1 MEEIEQLKRD
11 TKNAFLE
18 LAKSVDDCFSPFKK
32 DIFDR
37 MLKQEELIEGMSQ
50 KISAK
55 DNEKTGTEFLEI
67 DNEKRH
73 KEFKSVKPKRKKP
86 SLAWVGTTVSKVL
99 DEQKLSKDC
108 NIDTK
113 FVQTSGILSQK
124 QDSMKKS
131 VNKLIEEDGIDILVL
146 QGGEQEISNIKVN
159 DALTDTSRDLSDY
172 KKEWFT
178 NVEKD
183 SAEVFGIAENAVKVN
198 PNMQTVIVK
207 RMNRFDKG
215 SADILG
221 IKSSL
226 STYANNYYEQLWLK
240 AGRPQNI
247 KLVDIDMKVDSPGH
261 LKQLIF
267 GSCGSENYDGV
278 HLRGPGA
285 SRHFNYRA
293 KQAIRST
300 IDEVRQSLSQ
310 KESHPTGIHRETYSN
325 AVISAN
331 NPRKTDS
338 RTIFLD
344 QKSQ

>member
-1 MEEIEQLKRD
+1 MDENIT
-11 TKNAFLE
+11 TKVNLPIAYHHF
-18 LAKSVDDCFSPFKK
+18 FKK
-32 DIFDR
+32 NPCEFRILFGFD
-37 MLKQEELIEGMSQ
+37 LQILNLHQ
-50 KISAK
+50 LFVA
-55 DNEKTGTEFLEI
+55 
-67 DNEKRH
+67 
-73 KEFKSVKPKRKKP
+73 FKSI
-86 SLAWVGTTVSKVL
+86 
-99 DEQKLSKDC
+99 KLESP
-108 NIDTK
+108 
-113 FVQTSGILSQK
+113 
-124 QDSMKKS
+124 
-131 VNKLIEEDGIDILVL
+131 
-146 QGGEQEISNIKVN
+146 
-159 DALTDTSRDLSDY
+159 
-172 KKEWFT
+172 
-178 NVEKD
+178 
-183 SAEVFGIAENAVKVN
+183 AEVFGIAEKAVKVN